1 MSDLTYSPEEMMVVA
16 ASRLLEP
23 DDVVFI
29 GIGLPSKAANLARRT
44 HAPGISMIYESGTL
58 DTKPTVLPLSIG
70 DPELSRT
77 ALAVVS
83 VPEMFNYWLQ
93 GGWIRTGFL
102 GAAQIDRFANLN
114 STVIGDYHKPRV
126 RLPGA
131 GGAPEIAGFCHRTL
145 VLLRQNPKTF
155 VDTLDF
161 VTTVGMFHG
170 GGSRQ
175 ELDLPGRGPE
185 AVITDLGIL
194 EPDASSG
201 ELVLTH
207 LHPGVSA
214 ETAVAA
220 TGWPLEVSDMLVT
233 TEAPTARELEILRAL
248 VPSGASNF
256 AQLIPASGAA
266 GSGKAPS
273 PARGRR
279 S

>member
-1 MSDLTYSPEEMMVVA
+1 MSEPAYSPEEMMVVA
-16 ASRLLEP
+16 ASRLLDP

-44 HAPGISMIYESGTL
+44 HAPEISMIYESGTL

-114 STVIGDYHKPRV
+114 STVIGDYDKPKV

-145 VLLRQNPKTF
+145 ILLRQNPKTF
-155 VDTLDF
+155 VETLDF
-161 VTTVGMFHG
+161 VTTVGMVRG
-170 GGSRQ
+170 GGSRR

-194 EPDASSG
+194 EPDAESG

-220 TGWPLEVSDMLVT
+220 TGWPLRVADTLAT
-233 TEAPTARELEILRAL
+233 TEPPTVRELEILRAL

-256 AQLIPASGAA
+256 AELIPAHEPERRMHQRS
-266 GSGKAPS
+266 APTES
-273 PARGRR
+273 R
-279 S
+279 